1 MAEGSMASGAGAGGR
16 AQRATIRALLAGAP
30 GGAGVRV
37 HGWVRTRRDSK
48 AATFVELNDG
58 SCLANLQ
65 VVFDAAR
72 PELALPE
79 HATTGASLIVTGRL
93 VASPAKGQPVELQA
107 DGFTLVGG
115 STPDYPLQKKRH
127 SFEYLRTIAHL
138 RLRSNTFGAV
148 ARVRNALYFCIHEY
162 FQSRGFMHVP
172 APMIT
177 ASDAEGAGEMF
188 TVTTLDLANVPLAG
202 GQVDWSR
209 DFFGRKASLTVSGQ
223 LEAEAFAHVFHDV
236 YSFGPTFR
244 AENSNTSRHAAEFL
258 MCEPELAFADLQ
270 DNLRLAED
278 FIKTVLAMVRER
290 CPEDMAFFE
299 QRIEP
304 GLLAKLD
311 HVMDSPFEALSY
323 TEAVRLLEAS
333 GQRFEFPVGW
343 GQDLQSEHERYLTEQ
358 KIGRPLF
365 VVDYPREIKAF
376 YMRQNDDGRT
386 VAAMDLLVPGIGE
399 IIGGSQRE
407 ERGDVLEARMR
418 ALGMRAEDYGWYL
431 ELRRFGGVPHAGFG
445 MGFERLL
452 MYITG
457 LTNIR
462 DALAFPR
469 TPGHVEF

>member
-1 MAEGSMASGAGAGGR
+1 MAEARGGR
-16 AQRATIRALLAGAP
+16 VPIHTLLQSTPDGRE
-30 GGAGVRV
+30 VRV

-65 VVFDAAR
+65 VVFDVAQ
-72 PELALPE
+72 PTLALPDD
-79 HATTGASLIVTGRL
+79 ATTGASLIVHGRL
-93 VASPAKGQPVELQA
+93 VESPAKGQPVELQA
-107 DGFTLVGG
+107 ERFELVGG
-115 STPDYPLQKKRH
+115 STPEFPLQKKRH
-127 SFEYLRTIAHL
+127 GFEYLRTIAHL

-148 ARVRNALYFCIHEY
+148 ARVRNALYFAIHEY
-162 FQSRGFMHVP
+162 FQTRGFMHVP

-177 ASDAEGAGEMF
+177 ANDAEGAGEMF
-188 TVTTLDLANVPLAG
+188 TVTTLDPAHPPLVG
-202 GQVDWSR
+202 GQVDWSQ

-236 YSFGPTFR
+236 YSFAATFR

-258 MCEPELAFADLQ
+258 MCEPEMAFADLQ
-270 DNLRLAED
+270 DNIRLGED

-290 CPEDMAFFE
+290 CPEDMTFFD

-311 HVMDSPFEALSY
+311 HVMESPFEILSY

-333 GQRFEFPVGW
+333 GETFEFPVAW
-343 GQDLQSEHERYLTEQ
+343 GHDLQSEHERYLTEKQ
-358 KIGRPLF
+358 IGRPVF
-365 VVDYPREIKAF
+365 VVDYPRDIKAF
-376 YMRQNDDGRT
+376 YMRRNDDGRT
-386 VAAMDLLVPGIGE
+386 VAAMDMLVPGIGE

-407 ERGDVLEARMR
+407 ERLDVLEASLRER
-418 ALGMRAEDYGWYL
+418 GMGVEDYGWYL
-431 ELRRFGGVPHAGFG
+431 DLRRFGSVPHAGFG
-445 MGFERLL
+445 VGFERLL